1 MKNLTLSIGA
11 ALLFAL
17 QANAQQSTAI
27 NVSPNVSESSTVTIT
42 STTNRAQEIDDDGP
56 MRSKTFSK
64 SFSLSQSDKV
74 NLSNQYG
81 SITIKTWDKNEIKVD
96 ADIKA
101 YAKTAEEAQKLL
113 DNVSISASK
122 DGDAVSYRTT
132 IADTRGNWG
141 SSIRNGKVLWRR
153 EMKIH
158 FTVYMPS
165 ANALTASQTYGG
177 ITMADFAGPTSL
189 KVQYGNLVAGNLSN
203 SNNYISV
210 QYGKA
215 NLENVN
221 AAKIKHQYG
230 GGITIATI
238 GTLELNAQYTSA
250 RIGTIKN
257 SSTIKHQYGDGVTI
271 TNAGTLNVDAQYTSV
286 KIAKLK
292 GDLTTKI
299 QYGKLNIEEVET
311 GSKMLNVNADYTSVN
326 LGFSPSFQA
335 SFDVAVRY
343 GDFRYGSN
351 VKAKRLGEGRDYSSS
366 KNYTGEIGKGSG
378 TAKVS
383 IKANYDSVTFR

>member
-1 MKNLTLSIGA
+1 M
-11 ALLFAL
+11 
-17 QANAQQSTAI
+17 
-27 NVSPNVSESSTVTIT
+27 
-42 STTNRAQEIDDDGP
+42 
-56 MRSKTFSK
+56 
-64 SFSLSQSDKV
+64 
-74 NLSNQYG
+74 SNQYG

-122 DGDAVSYRTT
+122 DGDAVSYKTT
-132 IADTRGNWG
+132 IADTRGSWG

-158 FTVYMPS
+158 YTVYMPS

-189 KVQYGNLVAGNLSN
+189 KVQYGDLVTGNLSN

-215 NLENVN
+215 SLGNVN

-257 SSTIKHQYGDGVTI
+257 SSTIKHQYGGGVTI
-271 TNAGTLNVDAQYTSV
+271 TNAGTLNIDAQYTSV

-311 GSKMLNVNADYTSVN
+311 GSRMLNVNADYTSVN

-351 VKAKRLGEGRDYSSS
+351 VKAKRLGDDRGYSSS

-383 IKANYDSVTFR
+383 IKASYDSVTFR

>member
-113 DNVSISASK
+113 DNVSISANK

>member
-113 DNVSISASK
+113 DNVSISANK

-351 VKAKRLGEGRDYSSS
+351 VKAKRLGEGRDYNSS